1 MKQSGTSPFPAVRG
15 FTLIELLTT
24 ISIIAVLAALLIP
37 VLGSLQKK
45 KFIAAAQAELGQLSA
60 AIDSYHASYGAYPPS
75 GTNFLLNPL
84 YYELTGVTNLTTGK
98 GQTATFQTLDG
109 FSTLTAAD
117 VTSAF
122 GLGGF
127 VNCAK
132 GSGEDAVPAKNF
144 LPGLKNSR
152 YLVMTNSLNHPYYVL
167 VTSVA
172 DPDPNYIP
180 VTGAPGVNPFRYN
193 SVNPTNNPNTYDLWI
208 DLSLGQKTNRI
219 SNWSQ
224 QPQVLP

>member
-1 MKQSGTSPFPAVRG
+1 MKQSGHIQAAAARG

-45 KFIAAAQAELGQLSA
+45 KFIAAATAELGQVSA
-60 AIDSYHASYGAYPPS
+60 AIDSYHASYGSYPPS
-75 GTNFLLNPL
+75 GTNVLLNPL
-84 YYELTGVTNLTTGK
+84 YYELTGVSIVSTNG
-98 GQTATFQTLDG
+98 GQPQFQTLDG
-109 FSTLTAAD
+109 FSALYAAD
-117 VTSAF
+117 VQKAF
-122 GLGGF
+122 GVGGL
-127 VNCAK
+127 VNCTK
-132 GSGEDAVPAKNF
+132 GSGEDTVPAKNF

-152 YLVMTNSLNHPYYVL
+152 YAVMTNSLNDPYYVL

-172 DPDPNYIP
+172 DPDPNYNP
-180 VTGAPGVNPFRYN
+180 VPNAPGVNPFRYN
-193 SVNPTNNPNTYDLWI
+193 SANPTNNPNSYDLWI

-224 QPQVLP
+224 QVQVLP